1 MHFYSVYPMKKNAEN
16 IKNFYKSVGKR
27 ARKRTRKIWKNSW
40 RDIIKRNKCKQPI
53 NKNIISPY
61 Y

>member
-1 MHFYSVYPMKKNAEN
+1 MKKNAEN

-40 RDIIKRNKCKQPI
+40 KDIIKRNKCKQPI

>member
-1 MHFYSVYPMKKNAEN
+1 MKKNAEN

-27 ARKRTRKIWKNSW
+27 ARKRTRKIWKNSSK
-40 RDIIKRNKCKQPI
+40 DIIKRNKCKQPI